1 MAELKSVIYS
11 TSQSVFPDFISDFYH
26 TIFSNVVMNQIGE
39 KNKKNIPGFTLKD
52 VKPGMFL

>member
-39 KNKKNIPGFTLKD
+39 KNKKTYPVLH
-52 VKPGMFL
+52 L